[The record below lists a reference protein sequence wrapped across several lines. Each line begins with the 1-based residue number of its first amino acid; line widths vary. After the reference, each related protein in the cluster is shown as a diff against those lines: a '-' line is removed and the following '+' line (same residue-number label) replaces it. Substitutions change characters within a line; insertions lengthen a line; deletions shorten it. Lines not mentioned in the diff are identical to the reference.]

1 MSHTVKVKSV
11 QVTDVECLNAAIER
25 LGLPKGEVGTHRLYD
40 GTTRAGIAVKLPNWK
55 FPVVFDTAK
64 GEALFDNFNGSWGQE
79 IEIDRLVQAYTVEKT
94 SALAREQGFHDIVS
108 EVDAEGTIHMTA
120 SAYDG

>member
-11 QVTDVECLNAAIER
+11 QITDVSCLEAAIER
-25 LGLPKGEVGTHRLYD
+25 LGLAKGEQGTHRLFD
-40 GTTRAGIAVKLPNWK
+40 GTTRKGVAIKLPNWK
-55 FPVVFDTAK
+55 FPVVIDTEK
-64 GEALFDNFNGSWGQE
+64 GEALFDNYNGAWGQE

-94 SALAREQGFHDIVS
+94 SALAREQGFTDIVN
-108 EVDAEGTIHMTA
+108 EVDEQGAVHLTA